1 MRQVELLFPDVQ
13 SMAEFIL
20 SQRVSKIETDT
31 ANCYLRGLLTDDL
44 IAIAETE
51 YGASVLYMK
60 LVE

>member
-1 MRQVELLFPDVQ
+1 MRQIELVFPDVE

-31 ANCYLRGLLTDDL
+31 TNCYIKGLLTDDL
-44 IAIAETE
+44 IRIAETE
-51 YGASVLYMK
+51 YGATILFMR